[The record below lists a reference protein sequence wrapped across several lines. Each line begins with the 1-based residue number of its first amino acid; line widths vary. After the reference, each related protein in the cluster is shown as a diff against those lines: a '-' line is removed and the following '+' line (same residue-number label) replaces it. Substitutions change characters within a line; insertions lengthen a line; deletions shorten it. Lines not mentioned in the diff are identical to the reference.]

1 MFGRRKARN
10 QEPSVYAARSEFCQI
25 FEKEM
30 NSLYVLSV
38 LLTRD
43 HTIAEQCFVGGL
55 HIAQEGSQVFKE
67 WAESWARRA
76 IILNAI
82 RMIRPRKIADG
93 THSTA
98 GSSNGNGLAEHSKIT
113 GIVDLPAFERFAF
126 VMSVLESYSG
136 QECSLL
142 LGCTRAD
149 VAAARTRALGQMG
162 RSAEL
167 HRKLVSIASNEK
179 TGRGDIGSES
189 HLTAIPSLAASA

>member
-1 MFGRRKARN
+1 MFGRKKARK

-30 NSLYVLSV
+30 NSLYLLSL
-38 LLTRD
+38 LLTGD

-82 RMIRPRKIADG
+82 RMIRPRKIAD
-93 THSTA
+93 SA
-98 GSSNGNGLAEHSKIT
+98 YSVPDSSSGNGLAESPEIA

-126 VMSVLESYSG
+126 VMSVLERYSD

-162 RSAEL
+162 RTAEL
-167 HRKLVSIASNEK
+167 HHKLVSIASNQK
-179 TGRGDIGSES
+179 TQRDNSGSEP
-189 HLTAIPSLAASA
+189 HLTAVPSLAASA

>member
-1 MFGRRKARN
+1 MFGRRKARK
-10 QEPSVYAARSEFCQI
+10 QGPSVYAARSEFCQI
-25 FEKEM
+25 FEKDM
-30 NSLYVLSV
+30 NSLYLLSL
-38 LLTRD
+38 LLTGD

-82 RMIRPRKIADG
+82 RMIRPRKTADN

-98 GSSNGNGLAEHSKIT
+98 DSGSEHGLTEHAEIAR
-113 GIVDLPAFERFAF
+113 IVDLPAFERFAF
-126 VMSVLESYSG
+126 VMSVLEGYSD

-162 RSAEL
+162 RSVEL
-167 HRKLVSIASNEK
+167 HRTLVSIASNGK
-179 TGRGDIGSES
+179 TPRDDSGSEL
-189 HLTAIPSLAASA
+189 HPAALPRLAASA